1 MPFTP
6 PLVNLLSRRN
16 KGMAAVVVG
25 ACGGNLN
32 PGDRESGL
40 GGQKAHGRGVQGAG
54 EGGVLGKKPP
64 P

>member
-1 MPFTP
+1 
-6 PLVNLLSRRN
+6 
-16 KGMAAVVVG
+16 MAAVVVG

-54 EGGVLGKKPP
+54 EGGVREETIALACLHQGTY
-64 P
+64 